1 MSGCVTHC
9 AEVREE
15 AEGGRSI
22 EPERQEVLE
31 VEVRLQGPSRDRQGG
46 QEGVALGRGA
56 WMEHNNTTGLD
67 KHSEQS

>member
-1 MSGCVTHC
+1 MPCCVTHR

-22 EPERQEVLE
+22 EPEGQEVLE
-31 VEVRLQGPSRDRQGG
+31 VEVGLQGPSRNRQGG

-56 WMEHNNTTGLD
+56 WMEQQQHNRVRQT
-67 KHSEQS
+67 EQS